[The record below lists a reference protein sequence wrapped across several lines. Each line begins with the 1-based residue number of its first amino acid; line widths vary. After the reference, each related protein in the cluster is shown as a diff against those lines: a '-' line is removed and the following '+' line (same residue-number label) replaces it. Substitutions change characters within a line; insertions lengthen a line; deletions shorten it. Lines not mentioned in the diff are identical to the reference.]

1 MPMSGKM
8 SCVMESFKA
17 KALNLIVLH
26 HIAFDVEKTGVLSY
40 IPRELL
46 KEELLV
52 SLMAVMCLA

>member
-1 MPMSGKM
+1 M

>member
-1 MPMSGKM
+1 MSGKM
-8 SCVMESFKA
+8 SCVMESFKI
-17 KALNLIVLH
+17 KARCLILLH
-26 HIAFDVEKTGVLSY
+26 HIAFDVEGTGVLSR

>member
-1 MPMSGKM
+1 M
-8 SCVMESFKA
+8 SCVMESFKI
-17 KALNLIVLH
+17 KARCLILLH
-26 HIAFDVEKTGVLSY
+26 HIAFDVEGTGVLSR